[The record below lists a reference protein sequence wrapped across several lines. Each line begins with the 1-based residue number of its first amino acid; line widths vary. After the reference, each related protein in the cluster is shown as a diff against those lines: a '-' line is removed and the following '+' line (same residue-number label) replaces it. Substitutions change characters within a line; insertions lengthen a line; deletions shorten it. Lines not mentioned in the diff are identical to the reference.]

1 MMVKYRI
8 IYILGGFMKKKLST
22 NAVKSWFFEGLIIM
36 GIVFIGFIFM
46 KYGTGILGSSGF
58 ENWVSSNEK
67 WINLAFITAFI
78 VCFIDTVIAPTFSY
92 KQWSYMINDE
102 EIWFRE
108 GIFWSKEVVIPIVRI
123 QNINLKEGPISK
135 SLNIADITIGTAG
148 GSYKIP
154 AIDKSE
160 VDIIMEF
167 LREKV
172 NENVKKEQEVTYGAE

>member
-1 MMVKYRI
+1 MRR
-8 IYILGGFMKKKLST
+8 KLSK
-22 NAVKSWFFEGLIIM
+22 NAIKSWFFEGLIATGVVAI
-36 GIVFIGFIFM
+36 IFFLV
-46 KYGTGILGSSGF
+46 KYGAGIFGIAGF
-58 ENWVSSNEK
+58 ENWVGRNEK
-67 WINLAFITAFI
+67 WINILFILGIIYCLIETFI
-78 VCFIDTVIAPTFSY
+78 VPVFSY
-92 KQWSYMINDE
+92 KQWFYMIDDE
-102 EIWFRE
+102 EIWYRE

-135 SLNIADITIGTAG
+135 SLGIADITIGTAG

-172 NENVKKEQEVTYGAE
+172 NENVKKEQEVSYGEE